1 MADEIKSGVNA
12 KLEIWWDA
20 IEYKGFRLS
29 KTKKEYM
36 ECQFSKSRI
45 KDKRAVKFD
54 GQEVKS
60 ESFWYLGSIID
71 KDGEIKENVKS

>member
-1 MADEIKSGVNA
+1 M
-12 KLEIWWDA
+12 
-20 IEYKGFRLS
+20 EYKGFRLS
-29 KTKKEYM
+29 RTKKEYM

-54 GQEVKS
+54 GQEIKS

-71 KDGEIKENVKS
+71 KDGEIKENVKSQYKSKDEVEKHIESIV